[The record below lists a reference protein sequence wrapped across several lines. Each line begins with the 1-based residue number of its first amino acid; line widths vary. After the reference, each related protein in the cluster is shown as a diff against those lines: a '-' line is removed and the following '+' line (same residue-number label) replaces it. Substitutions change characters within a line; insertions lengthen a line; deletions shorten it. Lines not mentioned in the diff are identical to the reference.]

1 MGLQNASILAGATI
15 TVTGGTAQNFVPDG
29 VEVKNGVHLVDST
42 VTDFR
47 TRPSLTAKT
56 NQPTTL
62 PDGSFS
68 KDKRVI
74 TYAEPFIDSK
84 GVVQYDYIQIVRRVH
99 PESTAAKASGLLVK
113 GAQLCNDADFTN
125 FWALG
130 SLA

>member
-15 TVTGGTAQNFVPDG
+15 SASGGTAQSFVPDG
-29 VEVKNGVHLVDST
+29 VEVKNGVHLVDSS
-42 VTDFR
+42 VADFR

-68 KDKRVI
+68 KDKRVM

-84 GVVQYDYIQIVRRVH
+84 GNVQYNYIQVVRRIH
-99 PESTAAKASGLLVK
+99 PESPASRGTDLLTK
-113 GAQLCNDADFTN
+113 GAQLCVDTDFTA

>member
-15 TVTGGTAQNFVPDG
+15 TPSGGTAQNFVPDG
-29 VEVKNGVHLVDST
+29 VEVKNGIHLVDSA

-68 KDKRVI
+68 KDKRVL
-74 TYAEPFIDSK
+74 TYAEPFVDSK
-84 GVVQYDYIQIVRRVH
+84 GVVQYDYIQIIRRVH
-99 PESTAAKASGLLVK
+99 PESSAAKAAGMLTK
-113 GAQLCNDADFTN
+113 GAQLCTDADFVN